1 MKTLLLL
8 ASAAMAFAATAAE
21 TSTTVIAPQSLHV
34 ITVPAGTRLLP
45 EPPPFKSVEA
55 MQAEFVRRFEA
66 SPGFGLSR
74 VIRPTFLA
82 PTPALVWN
90 GATYRVAPPEL
101 VALEDEPIVFAPRE
115 HAAFRIG
122 ISTNVTRR
130 EVRKLFKHRPLTSLE
145 TNAVLALRE
154 GRDLVVLTNRVAMPE
169 AQIELI
175 STSDL
180 LDFGARQAGH
190 AEREIGAPTPDL
202 LVFGALRAG
211 KTCAACHQCDQGTL
225 LGAFAYRLAPAAM
238 PPDTGPNSPALRSNL
253 VARLFAP
260 TSAPRSR
267 L

>member
-34 ITVPAGTRLLP
+34 IMDPAGTRVLP

-74 VIRPTFLA
+74 VIRPIFLA
-82 PTPALVWN
+82 PTPSLVWN
-90 GATYRVAPPEL
+90 GSAYGVSPPEL
-101 VALEDEPIVFAPRE
+101 VGLEDESIVFAPRE
-115 HAAFRIG
+115 HAAFQFG
-122 ISTNVTRR
+122 ISTNGTRR

-145 TNAVLALRE
+145 TNAVHALRE
-154 GRDLVVLTNRVAMPE
+154 GRDLVVLTHRVVVPE
-169 AQIELI
+169 AQVELV
-175 STSDL
+175 SFPDL
-180 LDFGARQAGH
+180 LDFGARQAGR
-190 AEREIGAPTPDL
+190 AERGLGAPTSDL

-225 LGAFAYRLAPAAM
+225 LGAFAYHLAPAAM
-238 PPDTGPNSPALRSNL
+238 PPDRAPNSTALRSNL

-260 TSAPRSR
+260 ISAPRSR

>member
-1 MKTLLLL
+1 MKTLLLF
-8 ASAAMAFAATAAE
+8 ASAAMALAAAAAE
-21 TSTTVIAPQSLHV
+21 TSPTAIALQPLQIINNPV
-34 ITVPAGTRLLP
+34 GTRVLP

-74 VIRPTFLA
+74 VIRPIFLA
-82 PTPALVWN
+82 PTPSLVWN
-90 GATYRVAPPEL
+90 GAAYRVAPPEL

-130 EVRKLFKHRPLTSLE
+130 EVRKLFKHRPLSSLE

-154 GRDLVVLTNRVAMPE
+154 GRDLVVLTNRVVVPE
-169 AQIELI
+169 AQVELV
-175 STSDL
+175 S
-180 LDFGARQAGH
+180 
-190 AEREIGAPTPDL
+190 TPDL

-225 LGAFAYRLAPAAM
+225 LGAFAYHLAPAVM
-238 PPDTGPNSPALRSNL
+238 PPDNSPSSPALRSNL
-253 VARLFAP
+253 VARLFTP
-260 TSAPRSR
+260 PLAPRSR

>member
-21 TSTTVIAPQSLHV
+21 NSPTAIEPQSLHR
-34 ITVPAGTRLLP
+34 TTDPAATRVLP

-74 VIRPTFLA
+74 VIRPIFLA
-82 PTPALVWN
+82 PTPSLVWN
-90 GATYRVAPPEL
+90 GAAYRVVPPEL
-101 VALEDEPIVFAPRE
+101 VALEDEPIVYAPRE
-115 HAAFRIG
+115 HAAFRTG

-130 EVRKLFKHRPLTSLE
+130 EVRKLFKHRPLSSLE

-154 GRDLVVLTNRVAMPE
+154 GRDLVVLTNRVAVPE
-169 AQIELI
+169 AEVELI
-175 STSDL
+175 S
-180 LDFGARQAGH
+180 
-190 AEREIGAPTPDL
+190 TPDL

-211 KTCAACHQCDQGTL
+211 KTCAACHQCDEGTL

-238 PPDTGPNSPALRSNL
+238 PPDKAPNSTVLRSNL
-253 VARLFAP
+253 IARLFA
-260 TSAPRSR
+260 S

>member
-8 ASAAMAFAATAAE
+8 ASAAMALAATAAE
-21 TSTTVIAPQSLHV
+21 PSQTAIGPQSLQIIKEPV
-34 ITVPAGTRLLP
+34 GTRGAP

-74 VIRPTFLA
+74 VIRPIFLA

-101 VALEDEPIVFAPRE
+101 VALEDDSVVYAPRE
-115 HAAFRIG
+115 HAALHVG

-130 EVRKLFKHRPLTSLE
+130 EVRKLFNHRPLTSLE

-154 GRDLVVLTNRVAMPE
+154 GRDLVVLTNRVAAPE
-169 AQIELI
+169 GQIELI
-175 STSDL
+175 S
-180 LDFGARQAGH
+180 
-190 AEREIGAPTPDL
+190 TPDL

-225 LGAFAYRLAPAAM
+225 LGAFAYHLAPAVT
-238 PPDTGPNSPALRSNL
+238 PPDNSPGSPALRSNL

-260 TSAPRSR
+260 PQAPRSR

>member
-21 TSTTVIAPQSLHV
+21 NSPTAIEPQSLHR
-34 ITVPAGTRLLP
+34 TTDPAATRVLP

-74 VIRPTFLA
+74 VIRPIFLA

-90 GATYRVAPPEL
+90 SAAYRVAPPEL
-101 VALEDEPIVFAPRE
+101 VALEDEPLVYAPRD
-115 HAAFRIG
+115 HGAMQIG

-130 EVRKLFKHRPLTSLE
+130 EIRKLFKHRPLTSLE
-145 TNAVLALRE
+145 TNAILALRE
-154 GRDLVVLTNRVAMPE
+154 GRDLVVLTNRVAVPE
-169 AQIELI
+169 AEVELI
-175 STSDL
+175 STPER
-180 LDFGARQAGH
+180 LDFSSLQAGR
-190 AEREIGAPTPDL
+190 AEREPGAPTAGL

-211 KTCAACHQCDQGTL
+211 KTCAACHQCDEGTL

-238 PPDTGPNSPALRSNL
+238 PPDKAPNSTVLRSNL
-253 VARLFAP
+253 IARLFASP
-260 TSAPRSR
+260 
-267 L
+267 

>member
-21 TSTTVIAPQSLHV
+21 TSTTTIAPQSLHIKTDSV
-34 ITVPAGTRLLP
+34 GTRVLP

-74 VIRPTFLA
+74 VIRPIYLA
-82 PTPALVWN
+82 PVPALVWN
-90 GATYRVAPPEL
+90 GTTYRVVPPEL
-101 VALEDEPIVFAPRE
+101 VALEDDPIVYAPRE
-115 HAAFRIG
+115 HGAFRVG

-130 EVRKLFKHRPLTSLE
+130 EVRKLFNHRSLTSLE
-145 TNAVLALRE
+145 TNAVLVLRE
-154 GRDLVVLTNRVAMPE
+154 GRDLVVLSNRVTVPE
-169 AQIELI
+169 AETELV
-175 STSDL
+175 STS
-180 LDFGARQAGH
+180 
-190 AEREIGAPTPDL
+190 EL

-238 PPDTGPNSPALRSNL
+238 PPDSAPNSTALRSNL
-253 VARLFAP
+253 VARLFGPPLASLP
-260 TSAPRSR
+260 
-267 L
+267 

>member
-1 MKTLLLL
+1 LLRYWRRMKTTLLL
-8 ASAAMAFAATAAE
+8 ASAAITFAAAAAE
-21 TSTTVIAPQSLHV
+21 HSVPVIAPQSTAV
-34 ITVPAGTRLLP
+34 IMDAAGTQRRP

-55 MQAEFVRRFEA
+55 MQSEFVRRFEA

-74 VIRPTFLA
+74 VIRPIFLA

-101 VALEDEPIVFAPRE
+101 VGLEDDPIVYAPRE
-115 HAAFRIG
+115 HAAFQIG

-154 GRDLVVLTNRVAMPE
+154 GRDLVVLTNRVAVPE
-169 AQIELI
+169 AQVQLL
-175 STSDL
+175 ST
-180 LDFGARQAGH
+180 A
-190 AEREIGAPTPDL
+190 PDL

-211 KTCAACHQCDQGTL
+211 KTCAACHQCEQGTL
-225 LGAFAYRLAPAAM
+225 LGAFAYHLAPDAM
-238 PPDTGPNSPALRSNL
+238 PPETGPAAPVLRSNL

-260 TSAPRSR
+260 PQR
-267 L
+267 

>member
-21 TSTTVIAPQSLHV
+21 TSPTAIALQPLQIINNPV
-34 ITVPAGTRLLP
+34 GTQVLP
-45 EPPPFKSVEA
+45 EPPPFKSVDA

-74 VIRPTFLA
+74 VIRPIFLA
-82 PTPALVWN
+82 PTPSLVWN
-90 GATYRVAPPEL
+90 GAGYRVAPPEL

-130 EVRKLFKHRPLTSLE
+130 EVRKLFKHRLLSSLE

-154 GRDLVVLTNRVAMPE
+154 GRDLVVFTNRFAAPE
-169 AQIELI
+169 AQVGLLSTPGLI
-175 STSDL
+175 DS
-180 LDFGARQAGH
+180 GALQAGR
-190 AEREIGAPTPDL
+190 AERELGAPTASL

-225 LGAFAYRLAPAAM
+225 LGAFAYHLAPAAM
-238 PPDTGPNSPALRSNL
+238 SPDNAPNSTALRSNL
-253 VARLFAP
+253 VARLFASP
-260 TSAPRSR
+260 QR
-267 L
+267 